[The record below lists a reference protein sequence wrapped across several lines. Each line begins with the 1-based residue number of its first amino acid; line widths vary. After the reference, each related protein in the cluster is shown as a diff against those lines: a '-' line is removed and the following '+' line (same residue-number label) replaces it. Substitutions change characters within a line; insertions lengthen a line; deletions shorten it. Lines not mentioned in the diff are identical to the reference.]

1 MRSHAVSTRRL
12 LRGWAAALIAL
23 VMTVTLLPG
32 TVQADPDD
40 VDISDNMSLLDNTPK
55 RSPLDNAFNSDIAF
69 WGDYAF
75 QGNYDGFTIWD
86 ISRPRNPQIVS
97 QVLCPGGQGD
107 ISVTNDGS
115 LLFFSVDYARTSTSC
130 TSEPTNSG
138 DPEGWEGVR
147 IFDISNLRNPDYVG
161 AVATECGSHTHT
173 YVPDPEG
180 ESAYLYVSSYGP
192 NDAFPNCQPPH
203 DSISIVDVPLDD
215 PGSASVVAEPVLFP
229 GGGAPGTSG
238 CHDITVAPERGLA
251 AGACMGN
258 GILMDISDPV
268 QPRVIERVR
277 DANFAFWHSATFNN
291 YGTKVVF
298 TDELGGG
305 GAATCNEEVGPNRGA
320 NAIFDIA
327 GAGSSRELVFRSY
340 YKIPRNQTDNENC
353 VAHNGSLVPINGG
366 DMMVQAWYQ
375 GGVSVFDFT
384 NSSGPEE
391 IGYFDRG
398 ALSDEFLTVGGSWSA
413 YYYNGHIYSSD
424 IEQGLDVLRIRGTR
438 GDRRVTFDV
447 LNAQT
452 QYQYAEGRQRGR
464 LPSMAAAGDTEEAPV
479 VVPGMPGESATSMS
493 AAGAE
498 RLASTDRSLGLA
510 ETNEANDADQMF
522 MHMMAPHHHQAVLM
536 SRMAPSRAE
545 NPQVKA
551 LAARILVEQGLE
563 IDAMQGWQARND
575 LPVTNE
581 KRAYRQMLG
590 DPEMVE
596 QMGMATR
603 QEMRALRNADGAEFD
618 AMFLDLM
625 IPHHEGAV
633 DMAVDVSLEGTD
645 FFVQQFASDLLVTQ
659 EAQIWEMEQ
668 LRQAV

>member
-1 MRSHAVSTRRL
+1 MVDTTNRARRL
-12 LRGWAAALIAL
+12 LRTVAAAALA
-23 VMTVTLLPG
+23 MTLSVAFLPG
-32 TVQADPDD
+32 AVQADPDD
-40 VDISDNMSLLDNTPK
+40 IETSDNMSLVDNTPK
-55 RSPLDNAFNSDIAF
+55 RSPLDQGFNSDIAF

-107 ISVTNDGS
+107 ISVTEDGS
-115 LLFFSVDYARTSTSC
+115 LLFFSVDYARTDDSC
-130 TSEPTNSG
+130 TSESTSTGNP
-138 DPEGWEGVR
+138 DGWEGMR

-161 AVATECGSHTHT
+161 TVATECGSHTHT
-173 YVPDPEG
+173 LVPDDAG
-180 ESAYLYVSSYGP
+180 ESVYLYVSSYGP
-192 NDAFPNCQPPH
+192 NAAFPNCQPPH
-203 DSISIVDVPLDD
+203 DSISIVEVPLDD
-215 PGSASVVAEPVLFP
+215 PGAAAVVAEPVLFP

-238 CHDITVAPERGLA
+238 CHDITAYPDRDVA

-268 QPRVIERVR
+268 DPQVIDRVR
-277 DANFAFWHSATFNN
+277 DSNFAFWHSATFNN

-320 NAIFDIA
+320 NAIFDVA
-327 GAGSSRELVFRSY
+327 GAGSSRDLVFRSY
-340 YKIPRNQTDNENC
+340 YKIPRPQSDTENC
-353 VAHNGSLVPINGG
+353 VAHNGSLVPVVGG
-366 DMMVQAWYQ
+366 DVMVQAWYQ

-384 NSSGPEE
+384 DSSAPEE

-398 ALSDEFLTVGGSWSA
+398 ALSDDVLTLGGSWSA

-424 IEQGLDVLRIRGTR
+424 IQQGLDVLRVRGTK

-452 QYQYAEGRQRGR
+452 QYQYAEGRNRGR
-464 LPSMAAAGDTEEAPV
+464 APSMSVQGDTASAPVILPGSPGEEARV
-479 VVPGMPGESATSMS
+479 LSAGEADRMTAQSRAEV
-493 AAGAE
+493 AGV
-498 RLASTDRSLGLA
+498 
-510 ETNEANDADQMF
+510 NEADEMF

-536 SRMAPSRAE
+536 SRMAPSRAQSPE
-545 NPQVKA
+545 VKA

-575 LPVTNE
+575 LPVTDE
-581 KRAYRQMLG
+581 KAAYRQMIR

-603 QEMRALRNADGAEFD
+603 QEMRALRGSEGAEFD
-618 AMFLDLM
+618 ALFLDLM

-633 DMAVDVSLEGTD
+633 RMAVDANLHGEDGFVRQFSTD
-645 FFVQQFASDLLVTQ
+645 LIVTQ
-659 EAQIWEMEQ
+659 EAQIAQMEQ
-668 LRQAV
+668 MRTTV

>member
-1 MRSHAVSTRRL
+1 MKRHAVSTRRQV
-12 LRGWAAALIAL
+12 RGWLGALVALI
-23 VMTVTLLPG
+23 MTVALLPG
-32 TVQADPDD
+32 AVQADPDD
-40 VDISDNMSLLDNTPK
+40 IQISDNMRHVDNTPK
-55 RSPLDNAFNSDIAF
+55 RSPLTSTNSDIAF

-75 QGNYDGFTIWD
+75 QGNYNGFTIWD
-86 ISRPRNPQIVS
+86 ISTPRNPQIVS

-115 LLFFSVDYARTSTSC
+115 LLFFSVDYARTSDSC
-130 TSEPTNSG
+130 SSEATNSG
-138 DPEGWEGVR
+138 DPDGWEGMRV
-147 IFDISNLRNPDYVG
+147 FDISNLRNPDYVG

-180 ESAYLYVSSYGP
+180 ENAYLYVSSYGP

-203 DSISIVDVPLDD
+203 DSISIVEVPLDD

-238 CHDITVAPERGLA
+238 CHDITVAPERELA

-268 QPRVIERVR
+268 DPQVIDRVR
-277 DANFAFWHSATFNN
+277 DRNFAFWHSATFNN
-291 YGTKVVF
+291 HGTKVVF

-327 GAGSSRELVFRSY
+327 GAGSSRDLMFRSY
-340 YKIPRNQTDNENC
+340 YKIPRHQTDNENC
-353 VAHNGSLVPINGG
+353 VAHNGSLVPVTGG
-366 DMMVQAWYQ
+366 DVMVQAWYQ
-375 GGVSVFDFT
+375 GGVSVYDFT
-384 NSSGPEE
+384 NSSEPEE

-398 ALSDEFLTVGGSWSA
+398 ALSDEFLTLGGSWSA
-413 YYYNGHIYSSD
+413 YYYNGYIYSSD
-424 IEQGLDVLRIRGTR
+424 IQQGLDVLRINGTQ

-452 QYQYAEGRQRGR
+452 QYQYAEGRSRNGMPRMTAQ
-464 LPSMAAAGDTEEAPV
+464 GDTEAAPV
-479 VVPGMPGESATSMS
+479 IVPGSPGEKSRTLEAGQADRMMAQSDSM
-493 AAGAE
+493 
-498 RLASTDRSLGLA
+498 
-510 ETNEANDADQMF
+510 ETAEANDADEMF

-536 SRMAPSRAE
+536 SRMAPSRASD
-545 NPQVKA
+545 PQVKA
-551 LAARILVEQGLE
+551 LADRILVEQGLE
-563 IDAMQGWQARND
+563 IDAMQGWQARNG

-581 KRAYRQMLG
+581 KKAYREMLK

-596 QMGMATR
+596 MMGMATK
-603 QEMRALRNADGAEFD
+603 QEMRALRNSDGADFD
-618 AMFLDLM
+618 ALFLDLM
-625 IPHHEGAV
+625 IPHHEGAI
-633 DMAVDVSLEGTD
+633 DMAVDVSVNGTD
-645 FFVQQFASDLLVTQ
+645 SFVRQFASDLMVTQ
-659 EAQIWEMEQ
+659 EAQIYEMEQ